1 MLYCKKAAWLEGYC
15 KAQQAHLGH
24 AWIYLGLCSVS
35 WPFGSWP
42 ALGVLPGV
50 CNCGGTVHDSIV
62 SDGVFLVDK
71 SACVRHQIELG
82 RTRQFLIFHYL
93 EILIND
99 LLY

>member
-1 MLYCKKAAWLEGYC
+1 MCSSDLRYC

-50 CNCGGTVHDSIV
+50 CNCGGIVHDTIV

-71 SACVRHQIELG
+71 SACIRHQIELG